1 MRVLSPRMLP
11 PVTSLEGSTASTA
24 TLCPASTSFMP
35 RASTKVLLPAPGV
48 PVTPRR
54 IDLPDLGRRAS
65 RTRREVSRWRG
76 LVLSIREKASVVVL
90 GGDDAADDDQ
100 DVLAADQ
107 FGQFG
112 GHVASGHERLVP
124 GGERADADDVD
135 VVLHA
140 CRATSSGVWNSG
152 PMSTSKPM
160 SAKAVAMTLAP
171 RSWPSWPILATRMR
185 GRRPSRLE
193 LVGHATDT

>member
-24 TLCPASTSFMP
+24 TRPASTSFMP

-76 LVLSIREKASVVVL
+76 LVLSIREKASPRTV
-90 GGDDAADDDQ
+90 
-100 DVLAADQ
+100 
-107 FGQFG
+107 
-112 GHVASGHERLVP
+112 
-124 GGERADADDVD
+124 
-135 VVLHA
+135 
-140 CRATSSGVWNSG
+140 
-152 PMSTSKPM
+152 
-160 SAKAVAMTLAP
+160 
-171 RSWPSWPILATRMR
+171 RSWARTPCIY
-185 GRRPSRLE
+185 
-193 LVGHATDT
+193 